1 MKKIL
6 IIGLAACSFLLA
18 NKVFGQGFVISVED
32 EGFSTLYG
40 NECIL
45 KLVSG
50 EEIRGK
56 FTGGVYVKDGLS
68 KISIKT
74 EDGEKAKFKPEQV
87 TALRINVSGLAKL
100 SMLSENANSIKQIV
114 NTDFNRVVKRE
125 YIIFETALTPE
136 KKDTYRLLQLLNP
149 GFDNKI
155 KVYAEP
161 SAKTSGFSVG
171 GIQLTGGEAKSY
183 LFVKGGAKATLVKK
197 GSYSKGFENLYS
209 DCPEMLSAF
218 QGQKISWD
226 DIALHVFAYDQACK

>member
-1 MKKIL
+1 MKKIIVVSL
-6 IIGLAACSFLLA
+6 LACSFLLTGR
-18 NKVFGQGFVISVED
+18 VYSQGFVASVED
-32 EGFSTLYG
+32 EGFSGLSG
-40 NECIL
+40 NECIM

-56 FTGGVYVKDGLS
+56 FAGGVYVKDGLS

-74 EDGEKAKFKPEQV
+74 ENGEKAKFKPEQV
-87 TALRINVSGLAKL
+87 TSLRISASGMAKL
-100 SMLSENANSIKQIV
+100 CMVTANASSIKEIV
-114 NTDFNRVVKRE
+114 NTDFNETVKRG

-161 SAKTSGFSVG
+161 SAKTSGLNIN
-171 GIQLTGGEAKSY
+171 GIQLTGGEPKAY

-197 GSYSKGFENLYS
+197 GSYSKGFEELYS
-209 DCPEMLSAF
+209 DCPKMLAAF
-218 QGQKISWD
+218 QGQKVSWD